1 MDLTKEF
8 GALKI
13 ERPGL
18 QAPKSLARR
27 TRGGVEA
34 QEKASQNVLLMNLA
48 TLCQQQQTE
57 IDGLR
62 RLVNDMTGMVERLE
76 RRLNESCMRVET
88 PLQELTFRL
97 VRCYVIA
104 QWFLGN
110 PLLEVLTAIAATF
123 VAFARRKLCVSDMNE
138 KFAIPS
144 RLLRSHN
151 SFAANLIA

>member
-1 MDLTKEF
+1 MDEHVKDKMLSHLMDLTKEF

-34 QEKASQNVLLMNLA
+34 QEKASQDVLLMNLA

-62 RLVNDMTGMVERLE
+62 RLVNDMTSTVERLDP
-76 RRLNESCMRVET
+76 RLNESCMRVET
-88 PLQELTFRL
+88 PLQELTIRL

-104 QWFLGN
+104 Q
-110 PLLEVLTAIAATF
+110 
-123 VAFARRKLCVSDMNE
+123 
-138 KFAIPS
+138 
-144 RLLRSHN
+144 
-151 SFAANLIA
+151 